1 VHAAAG
7 GARSTTSVDLSA
19 TYLDWASRNFSLNG
33 FAGAPNLLVQADVLA
48 WLAHDRGEYDLIF
61 VDPPTFSNSKRTDD
75 FDVQRDHV
83 RLLKLCI
90 ARLARNGR
98 IFFSNN
104 ARRFRL
110 DRDAIA
116 DCDVRDITPSTIPFD
131 FARNARIH
139 VCFEMSR
146 TNSKLAK
153 E

>member
-1 VHAAAG
+1 
-7 GARSTTSVDLSA
+7 
-19 TYLDWASRNFSLNG
+19 
-33 FAGAPNLLVQADVLA
+33 
-48 WLAHDRGEYDLIF
+48 
-61 VDPPTFSNSKRTDD
+61 
-75 FDVQRDHV
+75 
-83 RLLKLCI
+83 LCV

-110 DRDAIA
+110 DRDALD

-131 FARNARIH
+131 FTRNARIH
-139 VCFEMSR
+139 VCYEITR

>member
-1 VHAAAG
+1 
-7 GARSTTSVDLSA
+7 
-19 TYLDWASRNFSLNG
+19 
-33 FAGAPNLLVQADVLA
+33 VLA

-75 FDVQRDHV
+75 FDVQRDHA
-83 RLLKLCI
+83 RLLKLCV

-110 DRDAIA
+110 DRDALD

-131 FARNARIH
+131 FTRNARIH
-139 VCFEMSR
+139 VCYEITR